1 MRVKTFRGESMAACL
16 SQVRQELGKEA
27 VILGSQSVR
36 EDGRSLCEVMA
47 ALEQAETPALPRPAT
62 TTRRPDGNGRAK
74 GNGAAAAP
82 AMAVPG
88 EAAALAGGDWN
99 REWGEIKGHLLAL
112 LRPRLDFS
120 ALSPRQ
126 RLALEYLEREGV
138 DEASVLAIFRSIVER
153 GEETVIPALSRLVR
167 VKPLTPQDWPG
178 AAHMFVGPSG
188 VGKTTALLRLA
199 LAARAADPG
208 RRVTV
213 VNADDGR
220 AKGRMLLRHFAEL
233 SGLTYVEADSPEAFG
248 RLLDAA
254 AAGDAVFIDTPSLR
268 GEGAMAAWCATM
280 GLDRASN
287 LRAHLVLSPLFAPA
301 QTDHYLRVY
310 RCPPLSSLVW
320 TKLDEACN
328 YGSLVNMAH
337 ASSLP
342 VSALAHGP
350 ELTQGM
356 TPASGKAVWKL
367 LFKHQLP
374 GEYGEAD
381 AGDVRTTHA

>member
-16 SQVRQELGKEA
+16 GQIRQELGKEA

-47 ALEQAETPALPRPAT
+47 ALEQPEAPPQQ
-62 TTRRPDGNGRAK
+62 
-74 GNGAAAAP
+74 NGAAKRPGGGNGSAP
-82 AMAVPG
+82 SASS
-88 EAAALAGGDWN
+88 AAASVRPAAAQPGDWN

-112 LRPRLDFS
+112 LRPRMDFS

-138 DEASVLAIFRSIVER
+138 DEASVLALYSSIVER
-153 GEETVIPALSRLVR
+153 GEDTVIPALSRIVR
-167 VKPLTPQDWPG
+167 VKPLTSEDWPHTVHLF
-178 AAHMFVGPSG
+178 AGPSG
-188 VGKTTALLRLA
+188 VGKTSVLLRLA
-199 LAARAADPG
+199 LEARAAAPEG
-208 RRVTV
+208 RVIV
-213 VNADDGR
+213 VNADGGR
-220 AKGRMLLRHFAEL
+220 AKGRMLLRHYAAL
-233 SGLTYVEADSPEAFG
+233 SGLEYAEADGPGDFRRILDEAASG
-248 RLLDAA
+248 S
-254 AAGDAVFIDTPSLR
+254 AVFVDTPSLR
-268 GEGAMAAWCATM
+268 GEGAMEAWCASM
-280 GLDRASN
+280 GLADGPG

-301 QTDHYLRVY
+301 QMEHYLRVY
-310 RCPPLSSLVW
+310 RCPALSSLVW

-328 YGSLVNMAH
+328 YGSLVTMAH

-342 VSALAHGP
+342 VAALAHGP

-374 GEYGEAD
+374 GE
-381 AGDVRTTHA
+381 